1 MDKVECEVYGLTPT
15 QVPGSNFALILK
27 EVYGNRK
34 MAIIIGPYEAQA
46 ISLALEGS
54 QPPRPMAHDLMKS
67 LIENLS
73 AGVLEVVITELK
85 NSTYYARIVL
95 ELSAVTNDVDAR
107 PSDAIALALRTN
119 SPIYVDEKV
128 IAEAAIL
135 SPEQPDKLEEE
146 DDEEIFDAEESS
158 KPQESKITALQAKLR
173 EALDVEDYERAAKI
187 RDEINRLG
195 QSS

>member
-135 SPEQPDKLEEE
+135 SPDQPGKIEEE
-146 DDEEIFDAEESS
+146 DAEELYDPDETP

-187 RDEINRLG
+187 RDEINKLG

>member
-135 SPEQPDKLEEE
+135 SPDQP
-146 DDEEIFDAEESS
+146 
-158 KPQESKITALQAKLR
+158 
-173 EALDVEDYERAAKI
+173 
-187 RDEINRLG
+187 G
-195 QSS
+195 

>member
-27 EVYGNRK
+27 EVYGSRK

-128 IAEAAIL
+128 LSEAAIL
-135 SPEQPDKLEEE
+135 SPDQPEKLDEEE
-146 DDEEIFDAEESS
+146 DEDTYHEEETP
-158 KPQESKITALQAKLR
+158 KPRENKITSLQAKLR

-195 QSS
+195 QNS

>member
-1 MDKVECEVYGLTPT
+1 
-15 QVPGSNFALILK
+15 
-27 EVYGNRK
+27 
-34 MAIIIGPYEAQA
+34 
-46 ISLALEGS
+46 
-54 QPPRPMAHDLMKS
+54 MKS

-135 SPEQPDKLEEE
+135 SPEQPGKLDEEE
-146 DDEEIFDAEESS
+146 EEGSYDADETP
-158 KPQESKITALQAKLR
+158 KPHENKIASLQAKLR